1 MAKIKNII
9 FDLGGVII
17 NLNIPKTISEFN
29 SLSNQAF
36 EDLYTQAQQT
46 HLFDLFDKGLISEHD
61 FFNQLNI
68 SLKTKAS
75 TEQLLYAWNAMLLDF
90 PEHRLNMLL
99 ALKTKYRIFLLSNT
113 NETHIKALEQ
123 ILKNEHGYT
132 NLDSFFEKTYYSC
145 RIGMRKPNT
154 DIFEFVL
161 NENNLNPT
169 ETIFIDDSIQHV
181 NGAKQANI
189 NSYLLEKDKDVT
201 LLLQELKLI

>member
-75 TEQLLYAWNAMLLDF
+75 TEQLLHAWNAMLLDF

-113 NETHIKALEQ
+113 NETHITALEQ

-181 NGAKQANI
+181 NGAKHANI